1 MQNAGAEKMRQDRIE
16 GKLIQVKLS
25 CLDDGRDEVSVL
37 RERLCEMD
45 ELQEELQSEVS
56 SSRTRC
62 LELEYELEKRQ
73 DVVVSRDKEILQL
86 QTQMAKLQE
95 SYVGLEL
102 SMKGKRVERGR
113 DDANHKNDANGSDNL
128 RRLLSKAERALEQ
141 ERRTVSKLRK
151 EVGTL
156 TSEKLSVPT
165 TPPPSQDEDSALRKE
180 NDTLKSRLDTVK
192 SKCLAASTT
201 IEKLINENIDYMD
214 KINQQSYEMNRLKES
229 AKRVERPGDQVKIT
243 IQSDDAIQS
252 SSRESD
258 EQNTAGRCKN
268 ATSSTTE
275 AAKPVPK
282 KVSRSWLGFITGADL
297 VEQVGAA

>member
-1 MQNAGAEKMRQDRIE
+1 M
-16 GKLIQVKLS
+16 
-25 CLDDGRDEVSVL
+25 
-37 RERLCEMD
+37 
-45 ELQEELQSEVS
+45 
-56 SSRTRC
+56 
-62 LELEYELEKRQ
+62 
-73 DVVVSRDKEILQL
+73 
-86 QTQMAKLQE
+86 
-95 SYVGLEL
+95 
-102 SMKGKRVERGR
+102 
-113 DDANHKNDANGSDNL
+113 
-128 RRLLSKAERALEQ
+128 
-141 ERRTVSKLRK
+141 
-151 EVGTL
+151 
-156 TSEKLSVPT
+156 PT

-229 AKRVERPGDQVKIT
+229 AKRVERDPGDQVKIT

-258 EQNTAGRCKN
+258 EQNTARRCKN